1 MDVATKK
8 KHTAPE
14 ARRKERISADTGHRK
29 DIKKGG
35 AGGKAVLGREVRAP
49 RAPCDLPAPG
59 GWRRHR
65 AQTARSR
72 ACATGRRV
80 ALWPRQD

>member
-35 AGGKAVLGREVRAP
+35 AGGKAVLGREGDEWRYG
-49 RAPCDLPAPG
+49 PG
-59 GWRRHR
+59 KTDAGDPNYN
-65 AQTARSR
+65 SEDEGG
-72 ACATGRRV
+72 ATFEV
-80 ALWPRQD
+80 TDYAKI